1 MNDAWARA
9 LRRAEKG
16 KVKEQI
22 FRDKNESTL
31 VHYTIENGQRVSVSR
46 SYAEER
52 VCRGK
57 ADYIDVGH

>member
-1 MNDAWARA
+1 MNDVWARA
-9 LRRAEKG
+9 HRRVNKG
-16 KVKEQI
+16 KSKQQI
-22 FRDKNESTL
+22 FRDKDGSTL

-46 SYAEER
+46 SYAEDR